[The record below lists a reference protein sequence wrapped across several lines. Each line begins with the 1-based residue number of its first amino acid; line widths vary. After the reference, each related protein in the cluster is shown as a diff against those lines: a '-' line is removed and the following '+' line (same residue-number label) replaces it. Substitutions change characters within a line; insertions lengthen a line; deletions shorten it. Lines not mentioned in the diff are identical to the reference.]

1 MKLIEAIEILRAAQP
16 AEVQAFRVNMVCGF
30 NPLHLQTFL
39 TARLRQLFPDMRPEI
54 AGGLYGDFWG
64 NLERAEA
71 ATADV
76 CVILVEWSDLDP
88 RLGIRGLGSWA
99 PEALEDIL
107 TNAKGR
113 KAQFGQI
120 IKRVSNNV
128 SVVVCLPTLPL
139 PPVSF
144 APGWQAGAFDLELRS
159 VVSSMALEAARCRN
173 VRAINPA
180 RLDRDSP
187 LEARLDV
194 KAELLSGFPYKLPHA
209 STIAELMCQAIRPA
223 VPKRGLITDLD
234 DTLWNGILG
243 EVGAEGVSWDLE
255 HNSHMHG
262 VYQRMLH
269 SLSAAG
275 ILIGAASKNAA
286 DAVEEALR
294 REDLVVPRSAL
305 FPVEANWGPKSE
317 SVSRILKAWNIGA
330 DSIVFI
336 DDSAMELAEVKARHP
351 EVECILF
358 PKDDPQAIHELL
370 HDLRDL
376 FGKSSLSEEDSIRR
390 ESIRQSHTL
399 EVQLGN
405 GPEAADNFLKQS
417 EAEITLNFCKSPL
430 DPRAIELVDK
440 TNQFN
445 LNGRR
450 FTETSWRTYVSQP
463 DSVFVLAAY
472 RDKYGPLGK
481 IAVLAGR
488 KVEKTITLSVWV
500 MSCRAFSRR
509 IEDRCLGELFQRFD
523 IDQIEFE
530 FVSTPRNGPIH
541 DFLAGMLGVPPS
553 PNCRITRDQFMARS
567 AKTFQKV
574 VEAEHG

>member
-16 AEVQAFRVNMVCGF
+16 AEVHAFCVNMVCGF

-54 AGGLYGDFWG
+54 VGGLYGDFWG

-71 ATADV
+71 ANAEV
-76 CVILVEWSDLDP
+76 CVIVMEWSDLDP

-113 KAQFGQI
+113 KAQFEQI

-128 SVVVCLPTLPL
+128 PAVVCLPTLPL

-144 APGWQAGAFDLELRS
+144 APGWQASAFDLELRS

-173 VRAINPA
+173 VRVINPA
-180 RLDRDSP
+180 RLDRASP
-187 LEARLDV
+187 PEARLDV

-209 STIAELMCQAIRPA
+209 STIAELMCLVIRPA
-223 VPKRGLITDLD
+223 VPKKGLITDLD

-262 VYQRMLH
+262 VYQRLLH

-305 FPVEANWGPKSE
+305 FPVEANWGSKSE

-336 DDSAMELAEVKARHP
+336 DDSAMELAEVKSRHP

-370 HDLRDL
+370 HNLRDL
-376 FGKSSLSEEDSIRR
+376 FGKSTLSEEDSIRR

-399 EVQLGN
+399 EVQLGS

-417 EAEITLNFCKSPL
+417 EAEITLNLCKSPL
-430 DPRAIELVDK
+430 DPRAIELVNK

-509 IEDRCLGELFQRFD
+509 IEDRCLSELFQRYD

-541 DFLAGMLGVPPS
+541 DFLAGMLGAPPLLNS
-553 PNCRITRDQFMARS
+553 RLTRDQFMTRS

-574 VEAEHG
+574 VESAHG